1 MKRLALVAAV
11 LVIAACT
18 TKEATRDTAQ
28 DTAALAPAPAVTDS
42 SKMVDST
49 MKHDSSMMKDTTKV
63 KTTTKTTTTTTT
75 KKP

>member
-18 TKEATRDTAQ
+18 TKEGTTDTAK
-28 DTAALAPAPAVTDS
+28 DTAALAPAPAMSDSMKMDSTKKDSSTMTDS
-42 SKMVDST
+42 SK
-49 MKHDSSMMKDTTKV
+49 
-63 KTTTKTTTTTTT
+63 TTTTTTTTTTT

>member
-18 TKEATRDTAQ
+18 TKQAATDTAK
-28 DTAALAPAPAVTDS
+28 DTSALAPAPAMS
-42 SKMVDST
+42 
-49 MKHDSSMMKDTTKV
+49 DTTKV
-63 KTTTKTTTTTTT
+63 KTTTKTKTTTTTT